1 MQGIGIKLRTVRR
14 QWGLSLREVEERSV
28 RLAQEWG
35 DQSCQISAMSAGVK
49 IGHRTP
55 RERRFAAE

>member
-1 MQGIGIKLRTVRR
+1 MKRIECNLPDSLYEALMERMQTDKTSCDHVVSTA
-14 QWGLSLREVEERSV
+14 LS
-28 RLAQEWG
+28 
-35 DQSCQISAMSAGVK
+35 MSAGVK

>member
-1 MQGIGIKLRTVRR
+1 MEMAFVRP
-14 QWGLSLREVEERSV
+14 LKDVTP
-28 RLAQEWG
+28 RLELLG
-35 DQSCQISAMSAGVK
+35 FTLDMSAGVK